1 MIFLDYEQ
9 NLFNSKNLGE
19 GPEISQMGF
28 GGYKNVTTLE
38 GQRSFVLGGVETEES
53 RGETWECLK
62 GGLRDGG
69 AF

>member
-19 GPEISQMGF
+19 GPEMSQMGF
-28 GGYKNVTTLE
+28 GGYKNVTTVE
-38 GQRSFVLGGVETEES
+38 RQRNSVLGGVDTEDS
-53 RGETWECLK
+53 RGETCECLK

>member
-1 MIFLDYEQ
+1 MILLDYEQ

-28 GGYKNVTTLE
+28 GGYKNVNTVE
-38 GQRSFVLGGVETEES
+38 QRSSVLSAVETEDS

-62 GGLRDGG
+62 GV
-69 AF
+69 